1 MEDIFSKFNLDN
13 FDKDDSEGFVRI
25 TEFEGDFTEMLKGQ
39 KEGDMPVLVTRNMV
53 NFPLILASITIA
65 RSTTRQLIKY
75 LEKHKRDKFAMF
87 CQKDPSIEYPTSEDL
102 CEYGVITQF
111 IKVFEVPGQ
120 ENRIAFL
127 AHPLARCRIGEV
139 LQEEP
144 YIKAHIIPAP
154 EEEPDA
160 NDMEYQT
167 MLGDL
172 NSKVREYIQKTDS
185 FTFEMQMVLKDLANP
200 VQLLNTVSYF
210 MPFKLTE
217 KMHLLAHG
225 DLKMRCFELLQ
236 LMNREIQY
244 ADMRIDIHNRT
255 QHAIDVERKEYFLRQ
270 QLKSINQQLGREDG
284 SPEKTKLREKA
295 ATKKWNK
302 ETSEFFEKEMERLD
316 QLHVQSSDYNTQLT
330 YLQKLVDLPW
340 NEYTE
345 DNLDLHHAERVLN
358 RDHYGMEKVKERIL
372 EYVSVLLMRGDLKSP
387 ILCLYGPPGVGKTSL
402 GKSIADALGR
412 KYVRMSLGGLHDEA
426 EIRGHRRT
434 YVGAMPGRIIKCIE
448 KAGSSNPV
456 LILDEIDKVTQNTIN
471 GDPASA
477 LLEVLDPEQNTAFH
491 DNYLDLDYD
500 LSKVLF
506 IATANDLSTIP
517 SPLRDRMEIIELSG
531 YTTEEKTEIA
541 KRHLVPREKD
551 KTGLAPFKNIK
562 FPKKTLEYIVE
573 RYTRESGVR
582 QLEKQ
587 INKALRKIAY
597 KIAKEGSM
605 DSSIELLE
613 SPLKPESVTELLG
626 NPPFYRDIYQGN
638 DYAGVVTGLAW
649 TSVGGEIL
657 FIETSLSKGK
667 EGKLTLTGNLGD
679 VMKESAVI
687 ALEYVKAHA
696 EYLNI
701 DSRIF
706 QSWNIHIHVPEG
718 ATPKDGPSAGITIAT
733 SIASAITQRK
743 VRKNV
748 AMTGEIT
755 LRGKVLP
762 VGGIKEKLLA
772 AKRAGITDIVMC
784 SANKKDVEEIP
795 EKYLKGVKFHF
806 VENVRD
812 VWDFAL
818 TNELVDNPLNFEIPD
833 TK

>member
-1 MEDIFSKFNLDN
+1 MEDIFSKFTLDDFN
-13 FDKDDSEGFVRI
+13 KDDSEGFVRI

-39 KEGDMPVLVTRNMV
+39 QEGDMPVLVTRNMV

-75 LEKHKRDKFAMF
+75 LEKHKKDKFAMF

-154 EEEPDA
+154 EDEPDA

-167 MLGDL
+167 MLNDL

-217 KMHLLAHG
+217 KMHLLACG

-255 QHAIDVERKEYFLRQ
+255 QHAIDVEQKEYFLRQ

-284 SPEKTKLREKA
+284 SPEKAKLREKA

-302 ETSEFFEKEMERLD
+302 ETNEFFEKEMERLD

-330 YLQKLVDLPW
+330 YLQKLVELPW

-434 YVGAMPGRIIKCIE
+434 YVGAMPGRIIKSIE

-456 LILDEIDKVTQNTIN
+456 LILD
-471 GDPASA
+471 
-477 LLEVLDPEQNTAFH
+477 
-491 DNYLDLDYD
+491 
-500 LSKVLF
+500 
-506 IATANDLSTIP
+506 
-517 SPLRDRMEIIELSG
+517 
-531 YTTEEKTEIA
+531 
-541 KRHLVPREKD
+541 
-551 KTGLAPFKNIK
+551 
-562 FPKKTLEYIVE
+562 
-573 RYTRESGVR
+573 
-582 QLEKQ
+582 
-587 INKALRKIAY
+587 
-597 KIAKEGSM
+597 
-605 DSSIELLE
+605 
-613 SPLKPESVTELLG
+613 
-626 NPPFYRDIYQGN
+626 
-638 DYAGVVTGLAW
+638 
-649 TSVGGEIL
+649 
-657 FIETSLSKGK
+657 
-667 EGKLTLTGNLGD
+667 
-679 VMKESAVI
+679 
-687 ALEYVKAHA
+687 
-696 EYLNI
+696 
-701 DSRIF
+701 
-706 QSWNIHIHVPEG
+706 
-718 ATPKDGPSAGITIAT
+718 
-733 SIASAITQRK
+733 
-743 VRKNV
+743 
-748 AMTGEIT
+748 
-755 LRGKVLP
+755 
-762 VGGIKEKLLA
+762 
-772 AKRAGITDIVMC
+772 
-784 SANKKDVEEIP
+784 
-795 EKYLKGVKFHF
+795 
-806 VENVRD
+806 
-812 VWDFAL
+812 
-818 TNELVDNPLNFEIPD
+818 
-833 TK
+833 

>member
-1 MEDIFSKFNLDN
+1 MEEFFSNFNLDDFN
-13 FDKDDSEGFVRI
+13 KESAEGFVRI
-25 TEFEGDFTEMLKGQ
+25 TEFEGDFSDLIKGQ
-39 KEGDMPVLVTRNMV
+39 KEGDMPILVTRNMV

-75 LEKHKRDKFAMF
+75 LEKHKKDRFAMF

-102 CEYGVITQF
+102 CEYGVISQF

-120 ENRIAFL
+120 ENRVAFL
-127 AHPLARCRIGEV
+127 AHPLMRCRITDV

-144 YIKAHIIPAP
+144 YIRAHVVPAP
-154 EEEPDA
+154 EDEPA
-160 NDMEYQT
+160 PEDMEFQT
-167 MLGDL
+167 MLSDL
-172 NSKVREYIQKTDS
+172 NSKAREYIEKTDT
-185 FTFEMQMVLKDLANP
+185 FTFEMQLALKDMSSP
-200 VQLLNTVSYF
+200 VQLLNTMSYF

-217 KMHLLAHG
+217 KMRLLAFD
-225 DLKMRCFELLQ
+225 DLKLRCFELLS

-244 ADMRIDIHNRT
+244 ADLRIDIHNRT
-255 QHAIDVERKEYFLRQ
+255 QHAIDVEQKEYFLRQ
-270 QLKSINQQLGREDG
+270 QLKSINQQLGREEG
-284 SPEKTKLREKA
+284 APEKTRLREKA
-295 ATKKWNK
+295 LKKKWSK
-302 ETSEFFEKEMERLD
+302 ETQSVFEKEMERLD
-316 QLHVQSSDYNTQLT
+316 QLHVQSADYNTQLT
-330 YLQKLVDLPW
+330 YLQQMVDLPW
-340 NEYTE
+340 NEYTD

-372 EYVSVLLMRGDLKSP
+372 EYISVLLMRGDLKSP

-402 GKSIADALGR
+402 GKSVAEALGR

-434 YVGAMPGRIIKCIE
+434 YVGALPGRIIKSIE

-456 LILDEIDKVTQNTIN
+456 FILDEIDKVTQNTIN

-491 DNYLDLDYD
+491 DNYLDMDYD

-517 SPLRDRMEIIELSG
+517 PPLRDRMEIIELSG
-531 YTTEEKTEIA
+531 YTTEEKAEIA
-541 KRHLVPREKD
+541 KRHLVPREKE
-551 KTGLAPFKNIK
+551 KTGLDRFKNIK

-597 KIAKEGSM
+597 NIAKEGSLDASLKM
-605 DSSIELLE
+605 LE
-613 SPLKPESVTELLG
+613 SPLTPDEVKDLLG

-696 EYLNI
+696 ELLKI
-701 DSRIF
+701 DPRLF
-706 QSWNIHIHVPEG
+706 QAWNIHIHVPEG

-762 VGGIKEKLLA
+762 VGGIREKLLA
-772 AKRAGITDIVMC
+772 AKRAGITDILLC

-795 EKYLKGVKFHF
+795 EKYLKGVTFHY
-806 VENVRD
+806 VENVQD

-818 TNELVDNPLNFEIPD
+818 TDELVDNPLNFDIPD